1 MTLIK
6 SISGIR
12 GTIGGAPGNALTPV
26 DIVKFTA
33 AYAATLPQRKP
44 QPNGERY
51 KVVVGKDARL
61 SGDMVEQLVVGTLM
75 GCGIDVVKCGFAST
89 PTTEMAVL
97 FAKADGGIILT
108 ASHNPRQWNALKL
121 LNDKG
126 EFLTAA
132 EGQAVLD
139 LAASEEFSFAEVDNL
154 GTVEEEDFTDKHLDA
169 VLALPAVDVEA
180 IQAAHFTVVVD
191 AVNSVGG
198 IIMPRLLERLGV
210 KCVELNCNP
219 TGDFAHNPEPLPA
232 NLVDLS
238 RTVVRE
244 QADLGVSVD
253 PDVDRL
259 ALICENGDPFVEEYT
274 LVSVADYLCEL
285 AEKAGK
291 PIATVSNL
299 SSSRALRD
307 VTEAH
312 GGTYYAS
319 AVGEV
324 NVTTLMHRVN
334 ALIGGEG
341 NGGVIYPAIH
351 AGRDAMVG
359 VALFLS
365 NLAHKKMKVS
375 ELKKTY
381 PQYFIAKNK
390 IQLSD
395 PALIDRILSELKKI
409 YANENIND
417 IDGVKISFEAKKEWV
432 HLRKSNTE
440 PIIRI
445 YAEAGSM
452 ERAEALGNEVIAVAP
467 SATRLSPSR
476 TKSSDSV
483 LLPHHSPRGPA
494 GPDPARGP
502 DRLFLHAELL
512 GHRPQPLDVRH
523 LPAAGEPAGRL
534 LTPRRGTHARHEPH
548 RLRPGTPAGP
558 GRRRRG
564 NPGRGRPLL
573 QLHEG
578 RDAADGDASAPG

>member
-12 GTIGGAPGNALTPV
+12 GTIGGAPGNALTPI
-26 DIVKFTA
+26 DIVKFTY

-44 QPNGERY
+44 APNGERY

-61 SGDMVEQLVVGTLM
+61 SGDMVEQLVVGTLIS
-75 GCGIDVVKCGFAST
+75 CGIDVVKCGFAST

-139 LAASEEFSFAEVDNL
+139 LAASENFDFAPVEAL
-154 GTVEEEDFTDKHLDA
+154 GNIEEEDFTDKHLDA
-169 VLALPAVDVEA
+169 VLALEAVDVPA
-180 IQAAHFTVVVD
+180 IQAAKFKVVID

-198 IIMPRLLERLGV
+198 IIMPRLLKRLGV
-210 KCVELNCNP
+210 ECICLNCEP
-219 TGDFAHNPEPLPA
+219 TGEFAHNPEPLPK

-238 RTVVRE
+238 ETVVRE
-244 QADLGVSVD
+244 KADLGVSVD

-259 ALICENGDPFVEEYT
+259 AFICENGEAFVEEYT

-285 AEKAGK
+285 TQKAGK

-324 NVTTLMHRVN
+324 NVTTLMHKVG

-341 NGGVIYPAIH
+341 NGGVIYPTIH

-381 PQYFIAKNK
+381 PPYFIAKNK
-390 IQLSD
+390 IELSD
-395 PALIDRILSELKKI
+395 SALIEKILSELKKV
-409 YANENIND
+409 YAAEKVNT
-417 IDGVKISFEAKKEWV
+417 IDGVKIDFEARKEWV

-445 YAEAGSM
+445 YSEASTM
-452 ERAEALGNEVIAVAP
+452 ERAEALGNEVIAVA
-467 SATRLSPSR
+467 
-476 TKSSDSV
+476 KKII
-483 LLPHHSPRGPA
+483 G
-494 GPDPARGP
+494 
-502 DRLFLHAELL
+502 
-512 GHRPQPLDVRH
+512 
-523 LPAAGEPAGRL
+523 
-534 LTPRRGTHARHEPH
+534 
-548 RLRPGTPAGP
+548 
-558 GRRRRG
+558 
-564 NPGRGRPLL
+564 
-573 QLHEG
+573 
-578 RDAADGDASAPG
+578 

>member
-1 MTLIK
+1 MALIK

-12 GTIGGAPGNALTPV
+12 GTIGGAPGAGLTPI
-26 DIVKFTA
+26 DIVKFTY
-33 AYAATLPQRKP
+33 AYCATLPQRKP
-44 QPNGERY
+44 QPNGTRY

-61 SGDMVEQLVVGTLM
+61 SGDMVEQLVVGTLI
-75 GCGIDVVKCGFAST
+75 GCGVDVVKCGFAST
-89 PTTEMAVL
+89 PTTEMAVV
-97 FAKADGGIILT
+97 FAGADGGIILT

-132 EGQAVLD
+132 EGQAILD
-139 LAASEEFSFAEVDNL
+139 LAEREDFDFAGVDGL
-154 GTVEEEDFTDKHLDA
+154 GTIEEEDFTDKHIDA
-169 VLALPAVDVEA
+169 VLAMKAVDLEA
-180 IQAAHFTVVVD
+180 IRAAGFKVVVD

-198 IIMPRLLERLGV
+198 IIMPRLLKRLGV
-210 KCVELNCNP
+210 KCICLNCEP
-219 TGDFAHNPEPLPA
+219 TGEFAHNPEPLPQ
-232 NLVDLS
+232 NLTDLS
-238 RTVVRE
+238 ETVVRE
-244 QADLGVSVD
+244 KADLGVSVD

-259 ALICENGDPFVEEYT
+259 AFICEDGKPFVEEYT
-274 LVSVADYLCEL
+274 LVSVADYLCGL
-285 AEKAGK
+285 AEKEGK

-299 SSSRALRD
+299 SSTRALRD

-324 NVTTLMHRVN
+324 NVTTLMHKVG

-395 PALIDRILSELKKI
+395 PALIDRILNELKKV
-409 YANENIND
+409 YASEDIND
-417 IDGVKISFEAKKEWV
+417 IDGVKIIFEAKKQWV

-445 YAEAGSM
+445 YAEAGTM
-452 ERAEALGNEVIAVAP
+452 EDAEALGNEVIAVAN
-467 SATRLSPSR
+467 
-476 TKSSDSV
+476 KII
-483 LLPHHSPRGPA
+483 G
-494 GPDPARGP
+494 
-502 DRLFLHAELL
+502 
-512 GHRPQPLDVRH
+512 
-523 LPAAGEPAGRL
+523 
-534 LTPRRGTHARHEPH
+534 
-548 RLRPGTPAGP
+548 
-558 GRRRRG
+558 
-564 NPGRGRPLL
+564 
-573 QLHEG
+573 
-578 RDAADGDASAPG
+578 